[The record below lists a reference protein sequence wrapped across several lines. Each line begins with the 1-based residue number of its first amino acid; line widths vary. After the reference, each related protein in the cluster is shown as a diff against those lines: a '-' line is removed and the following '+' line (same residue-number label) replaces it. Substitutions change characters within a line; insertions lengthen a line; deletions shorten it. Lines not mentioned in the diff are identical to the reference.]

1 MRSIAQL
8 LLPLIVALA
17 ITDTNASLPRR
28 GSSNP
33 SQNRTMSTGKAF
45 KVLVTHPE
53 VPQQG
58 IDLLKQNCEV
68 IQLQSVPINRA
79 ELLEKIRG
87 VDGVLWAGHEP
98 LNAEALDAAGPQLK
112 SISAMSAGIDFV
124 DVPELKR
131 RKIPLGHT
139 PTVLNTAVADLA
151 VGLLIAASR
160 RFHEGRKKIDK

>member
-1 MRSIAQL
+1 VGELPPQL
-8 LLPLIVALA
+8 AAWP
-17 ITDTNASLPRR
+17 
-28 GSSNP
+28 G
-33 SQNRTMSTGKAF
+33 Q
-45 KVLVTHPE
+45 VLVTHPE

-124 DVPELKR
+124 DVPELKS
-131 RKIPLGHT
+131 P
-139 PTVLNTAVADLA
+139 
-151 VGLLIAASR
+151 
-160 RFHEGRKKIDK
+160 